1 MFLGWNEFCYRARV
15 CCSEDCFQRSKK
27 TREREREREGKDR
40 VLRLLLLLLL
50 FSYVNVFLTKAEGE
64 KRDATHTG
72 GSVNRLLVV
81 SDEQANAR

>member
-1 MFLGWNEFCYRARV
+1 
-15 CCSEDCFQRSKK
+15 
-27 TREREREREGKDR
+27 
-40 VLRLLLLLLL
+40 
-50 FSYVNVFLTKAEGE
+50 VNVFLTKAEGE